1 MASQMFC
8 VIYLINKN
16 VSWLVYRIESN
27 LMLNQ
32 IIFSGELPI
41 TDMNVT
47 QIITQ
52 LSTFGL

>member
-1 MASQMFC
+1 MCC